1 MSDPSERGSRD
12 SRQRLTRR
20 VEKETGRRI
29 RSQRRGD
36 RGVWFGLGM
45 FGIIGW
51 SVAIPTLMGIA
62 LGVWIDTRWPG
73 RFSWTLMLLFAGIV
87 LGCMNAWYWLSK
99 EQAEI
104 EQEEQDHEN
113 DLD

>member
-1 MSDPSERGSRD
+1 MSDPSEHGSRG
-12 SRQRLTRR
+12 SRQRLTDR
-20 VEKETGRRI
+20 VEKETVRKI
-29 RSQRRGD
+29 RSQRHGD

-51 SVAIPTLMGIA
+51 SVAIPTLTGIA
-62 LGVWIDTRWPG
+62 LGVWIDTRFPG

-87 LGCMNAWYWLSK
+87 LGCMNAWYWLSQ

-104 EQEEQDHEN
+104 EQEEKDADD
-113 DLD
+113 DLA